1 MSITFGY
8 FHFYPDI
15 IIHIWPEFFKA
26 FIAIFLNIML
36 FRAGRAE
43 KGKQN
48 QKILVN
54 LSIVNIIF
62 IVLPFATPSV
72 IGTTIPTPNEITILR
87 VYSFFYDILRTI
99 PFFITYGI
107 MMYRYGKRNRDL
119 LSKYYK
125 VSVWVLLLCNGF
137 FVISIT
143 FPVFGVFTF
152 SQIVFYE
159 LYHVL
164 TNIFLLVYFVG
175 WVFLALHGKKDGNIN
190 FMYAGILGCS
200 LVVLNIVFFMNRGMY
215 MRF

>member
-8 FHFYPDI
+8 FHFHPDM
-15 IIHIWPEFFKA
+15 IIHIWPEYFKA

-43 KGKQN
+43 KGKQK
-48 QKILVN
+48 QKILTS
-54 LSIVNIIF
+54 LSIINIFF
-62 IVLPFATPSV
+62 IVFPFAIPSV
-72 IGTTIPTPNEITILR
+72 ISTSILTPNEIIILR
-87 VYSFFYDILRTI
+87 VYSLTSDILRTI

-119 LSKYYK
+119 LSKDYK

-143 FPVFGVFTF
+143 FPIFGVFTF

-159 LYHVL
+159 LYYVL

-200 LVVLNIVFFMNRGMY
+200 LVVLNIVFFMNRGM
-215 MRF
+215 